1 VSTGI
6 PPAKSSTLRVPV
18 RFALTFGAIAL
29 ALFTLYAFPFAEGS
43 VVSRFMAEYLA
54 AYARLVGFVL
64 GLVEP
69 NVSIEGN
76 IVHAGTSLQIVRSC
90 DAMEVNILLSAAIL
104 AYPGVLLRK
113 LAAVASCLTAVAAM
127 NVVRILS
134 LYYAL
139 REYGDAFD
147 FLHLEL
153 WPLVMVVTAAVAFLA
168 ISGFLQKRASD
179 DPAAVHASH

>member
-1 VSTGI
+1 VSTGV
-6 PPAKSSTLRVPV
+6 PPAKASTLRVPV
-18 RFALTFGAIAL
+18 RFALTFASISL
-29 ALFTLYAFPFAEGS
+29 ALFTLYAFPFAGGS
-43 VVSRFMAEYLA
+43 VVDRFMAEYLA

-69 NVSIEGN
+69 NVSVEGN

-90 DAMEVNILLSAAIL
+90 DAMEVNILLSSAIL
-104 AYPGVLLRK
+104 AYPGVLIRK
-113 LAAVASCLTAVAAM
+113 LAAVALCLTAVAVM

-153 WPLVMVVTAAVAFLA
+153 WPLVMVATAGIVFLA
-168 ISGFLQKRASD
+168 VSGFLQERTPD
-179 DPAAVHASH
+179 DSTAVHASH